1 MPKRKI
7 MLKDLTVTSFM
18 STLASNSPVPGGGSA
33 AALSG
38 AVAAGL
44 IAMVASLTIDRKGH
58 EEVWEEMKAVK
69 SSMEKVAEEF
79 LTLMDEDADSYAAV
93 ISCFKLPK
101 DSEEEKACRKE
112 AIRKATI
119 KAAEVP
125 LGIAEK
131 AEALFASAEFVIKC
145 GNKNAVSDG
154 AVAAMNARTCV
165 LAALYN
171 VRINAASLAESAEKE
186 ELTVKANALEQSA
199 IEKERAVLALVSF

>member
-1 MPKRKI
+1 
-7 MLKDLTVTSFM
+7 M

-38 AVAAGL
+38 ATAAGL

-69 SSMEKVAEEF
+69 ASMEKVVEEF
-79 LTLMDEDADSYAAV
+79 LSLMDEDADSYADV

-112 AIRKATI
+112 SIRKATI
-119 KAAEVP
+119 HAALVP

-131 AEALFASAEFVIKC
+131 AVMLFSKAEYVIRN

-154 AVAAMNARTCV
+154 AVAALNARTCI

-171 VRINAASLAESAEKE
+171 VRINAASLADSPEKE
-186 ELTVKANALEQSA
+186 ELTKKADALE
-199 IEKERAVLALVSF
+199 KEALEAEGKVFSLVSF